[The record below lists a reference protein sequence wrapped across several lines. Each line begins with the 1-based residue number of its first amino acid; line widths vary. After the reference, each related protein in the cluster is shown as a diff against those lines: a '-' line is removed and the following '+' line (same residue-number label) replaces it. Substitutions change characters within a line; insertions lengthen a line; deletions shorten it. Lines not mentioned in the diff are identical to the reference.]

1 MKNTANKR
9 IISTDISVHQ
19 ENSVNM
25 PDDVNMFNLAL
36 NSTPQ
41 TSGEFDG
48 IEILVDMVKK
58 NRPDPWNIDI
68 IDITDKYLQHL
79 VELKSN
85 NLKLTG
91 RTLLFAAVLLRLK
104 SDILEGIDSF
114 PEGEQLLDE
123 FEQDYD
129 DPDFEEPLNRNNVV
143 SLEDVIQRRTSVRLN
158 KQRVVTLK
166 DLIKQLKFYE
176 EIERKRS
183 LKNAH
188 ERAKRR
194 AVSYANFTPEDIIDI
209 AHDEFIEDSVDIL
222 HTTLFKL
229 FETDE
234 KVDFKVYQTGMDKIT
249 AYIALLFLSAR
260 SRIELVQDEFY
271 SDLYIV
277 KKKWQS
283 HSHLKVPSLVRL
295 VPHLQEELKDFACTP
310 RAALKGK
317 KWS

>member
-1 MKNTANKR
+1 VTNTAKTIEINKR
-9 IISTDISVHQ
+9 IIEVSQ
-19 ENSVNM
+19 NNQ
-25 PDDVNMFNLAL
+25 PDLQDLNFFNLAL

-41 TSGEFDG
+41 ASGEFDG

-58 NRPDPWNIDI
+58 NKFDPWNIDI
-68 IDITDKYLQHL
+68 VDVTDKYLQQL

-104 SDILEGIDSF
+104 SDILEGLDPF
-114 PEGEQLLDE
+114 ACEEQLLGE

-129 DPDFEEPLNRNNVV
+129 NPDFEEPLNRNNVV

-166 DLIKQLKFYE
+166 DLITQLKFYE
-176 EIERKRS
+176 EIDKRRS

-194 AVSYANFTPEDIIDI
+194 ARSYANFTSEDIIDI

-234 KVDFKVYQTGMDKIT
+234 KIDFKELYGIGMDKIS

-260 SRIELVQDEFY
+260 SRIDLVQDEFY

-277 KKKWQS
+277 
-283 HSHLKVPSLVRL
+283 
-295 VPHLQEELKDFACTP
+295 QEKEA
-310 RAALKGK
+310 
-317 KWS
+317 

>member
-1 MKNTANKR
+1 MNNTAQTIENKR
-9 IISTDISVHQ
+9 IISTDISVRQ

-25 PDDVNMFNLAL
+25 SDDINMFNLVL
-36 NSTPQ
+36 NTKTHSAV
-41 TSGEFDG
+41 EFDG
-48 IEILVDMVKK
+48 IEILVEMVKK
-58 NRPDPWNIDI
+58 NKLDPWNIDI
-68 IDITDKYLQHL
+68 VDITDKYLHQL

-104 SDILEGIDSF
+104 SNILEGIDF
-114 PEGEQLLDE
+114 FYEEDQILNE
-123 FEQDYD
+123 FEEDYD

-158 KQRVVTLK
+158 KQRIVTLK

-194 AVSYANFTPEDIIDI
+194 ARSYENFTAEDIIDI

-222 HTTLFKL
+222 HTTLIKL

-234 KVDFKVYQTGMDKIT
+234 KIDFKELYHTGMDKIT

-277 KKKWQS
+277 REKE
-283 HSHLKVPSLVRL
+283 V
-295 VPHLQEELKDFACTP
+295 
-310 RAALKGK
+310 
-317 KWS
+317 